1 MSERKLQAVLWDL
14 DGVIADTAESHYQAW
29 QEVFGQ
35 RGVVFTREDFFRF
48 FGRRHDTIIEFA
60 LGKNLPQDDFDAITE
75 AKQASYRRRVV
86 RNLTAMPGAIE
97 LLKSLKENGIKSAIA
112 SSAPI
117 ENIVVIL
124 RGLDIE
130 EYFQVITPGTEVAEG
145 KPSPEV
151 FLLAAERLGVA
162 PGNCVVIE
170 DAIAGVS
177 AAKRAGMKA
186 VAITNSHPAHELKEA
201 DLVADSLEKIGIPE
215 LSGLIT

>member
-1 MSERKLQAVLWDL
+1 MSDRKLQAVLWDL

-35 RGVVFTREDFFRF
+35 RDVVFTREDFFRF
-48 FGRRHDTIIEFA
+48 FGRRHDSIIEFA
-60 LGKNLPQDDFDAITE
+60 LGKDLPQDDFNAVTE
-75 AKQASYRRRVV
+75 AKQAGYRRRVV

-145 KPSPEV
+145 KPSPQV

-162 PGNCVVIE
+162 PVGCVVIE
-170 DAIAGVS
+170 DAIAGVI
-177 AAKRAGMKA
+177 AARQAGMKA
-186 VAITNSHPAHELKEA
+186 VAVTNSHPAHELKEA
-201 DLVADSLEKIGIPE
+201 DLVTDSLEKIGIPE
-215 LSGLIT
+215 LSGLFT